1 MLVLGVALCFFAAI
15 PLSAHA
21 DATGSFVAS
30 GSMNIPRSDHTATLL
45 TSGKV
50 LVAGGY
56 EVSGCCPSASAEL
69 FDPVTG
75 SWSATG
81 RMVESRI
88 RHTATLLPNG
98 KVLVVGGQ
106 NFEAFERVDLH
117 AELYDPVAGTWRS
130 TTPVPGGR
138 NLHTATLLPNG
149 TVLVVGGLDT
159 TPPDSPRTRPH

>member
-1 MLVLGVALCFFAAI
+1 MTARRLRAVLVLGVALCFFAAI

-45 TSGKV
+45 ASGKV

-81 RMVESRI
+81 RMVEPRI

-106 NFEAFERVDLH
+106 NFEAVGRVDL
-117 AELYDPVAGTWRS
+117 ARGAL
-130 TTPVPGGR
+130 
-138 NLHTATLLPNG
+138 
-149 TVLVVGGLDT
+149 
-159 TPPDSPRTRPH
+159 